1 METDVLIIGAGPAGL
16 LAAYETV
23 SRGLDVVII
32 DESSYLGGQ
41 LPQQAQML
49 SMLPSQY
56 PPMRG
61 FELAELL
68 INQLH
73 EFPVKILLNHSFI
86 GLYQDGSIGVSDG
99 ENVFPISAKKVIVTT
114 GAAERAVP
122 FLKWTLPGV
131 MTIGAAQ
138 TLVNRDFVVPGK
150 KAVIFGSSDFALDVA
165 IQLKQVGVE
174 IEGIIEKSTKLT
186 ARDTDKINLIKQASI
201 PIYLNSFIKEVGGN
215 GQVEEVYVQ
224 QDQEVKT
231 FHVDLVCVDGGRK
244 PITEVFYQ
252 LDCSF
257 SYQEKLGGW
266 VPQYNERFQ
275 SSQEKV
281 YLGGNAAGVSF
292 HGSILLTGMIAG
304 ISVCEDLG
312 VLKVDEANSLRDSLF
327 KEIKIIESKQDEHLW
342 LERMTHIENFLHPKL
357 KNQFIS

>member
-1 METDVLIIGAGPAGL
+1 M
-16 LAAYETV
+16 
-23 SRGLDVVII
+23 
-32 DESSYLGGQ
+32 
-41 LPQQAQML
+41 
-49 SMLPSQY
+49 
-56 PPMRG
+56 
-61 FELAELL
+61 
-68 INQLH
+68 
-73 EFPVKILLNHSFI
+73 
-86 GLYQDGSIGVSDG
+86 
-99 ENVFPISAKKVIVTT
+99 IVTT

-257 SYQEKLGGW
+257 SYQEKLGGGSLNIMS
-266 VPQYNERFQ
+266 VSSPVKKRF
-275 SSQEKV
+275 
-281 YLGGNAAGVSF
+281 
-292 HGSILLTGMIAG
+292 T
-304 ISVCEDLG
+304 
-312 VLKVDEANSLRDSLF
+312 
-327 KEIKIIESKQDEHLW
+327 
-342 LERMTHIENFLHPKL
+342 
-357 KNQFIS
+357 